1 MANFN
6 RSILVG
12 NLVHSPELKFA
23 PNGTAVCK
31 LSLAVNSKRKSGDNW
46 IDEVSYFDLVA
57 FGKTAEAIGE
67 YVGKGQSILAECKAK
82 QERWEKDGV
91 KKQAVRFHIDNVQF
105 LSPKKEGAPSA
116 AATGAAASVDDD
128 IPF

>member
-6 RSILVG
+6 NCVLAG
-12 NLVHSPELKFA
+12 NLVHAPEVKFT
-23 PNGTAVCK
+23 PSGSAVCK
-31 LSLAVNSKRKSGDNW
+31 LSLAVNSKRKSGDQYV
-46 IDEVSYFDLVA
+46 DEVSYFDLVA

-82 QERWEKDGV
+82 QERWEKDGA
-91 KKQAVRFHIDNVQF
+91 KKQAVRFYIDNVQF
-105 LSPKKEGAPSA
+105 LSPKKEAEPSSA
-116 AATGAAASVDDD
+116 GQPTDDD